1 MTGMADNPSYQVIY
15 EVVAP
20 LLGQF
25 TTRNAI
31 LLACRN
37 AGRDADQLVP
47 GDVENVYGQLQPM
60 MRTLLGEKLSQRAL
74 SEILQRLQ
82 GVAGP

>member
-1 MTGMADNPSYQVIY
+1 MVSNPSYQVIY

-37 AGRDADQLVP
+37 SGREAEQLVP
-47 GDVENVYGQLQPM
+47 EDIDDVYTQLRPM
-60 MRTLLGEKLSQRAL
+60 MSVLLGEKLTERAL
-74 SEILQRLQ
+74 VEIRQRLA